1 MTVNTARVAGR
12 RDLNYESYE
21 ELLTDAEQLVAGPI
35 ETVGNWSPGQVFQH
49 LANTMTM
56 SLDGADSPAPWYI
69 RVIAKNLFRHR
80 FLTKKMPA
88 GFKLPPAAERQLLPP
103 ETTTEAGFAAFRR
116 AIERL
121 KTEPD
126 RHPHPAL
133 GPLSREEW
141 DQLHLR
147 HAELHMSFL
156 RPGS

>member
-1 MTVNTARVAGR
+1 MTVNTARVTGR
-12 RDLNYESYE
+12 RDLHYASYE
-21 ELLTDAEQLVAGPI
+21 ELLADAEQVVAGRI
-35 ETVGNWSPGQVFQH
+35 ETLGNWSPGQVFQH

-56 SLDGADSPAPWYI
+56 SLDGADSPAPWFI
-69 RVIAKNLFRHR
+69 RVIARNFFRKR
-80 FLTKKMPA
+80 LLNNKMSA
-88 GFKLPPAAERQLLPP
+88 GFKLPPAAARQLLPG
-103 ETTTEAGFAAFRR
+103 ETSTESGFAAFRR

-121 KTEPD
+121 KSEPD

-156 RPGS
+156 RPIP